1 MKTLADIQAKFWK
14 HVDKQECCWLWTGYC
29 ANGYGHFSST
39 TVSRIAHRASYEFM
53 IGEIPKGMHLHH
65 ACYQKL
71 CVNPAHLVLTTPSD
85 HRRVY
90 HTYSATKTEKKVH
103 LVIRLVLEVRMMLK
117 SLSNEMGMSQASVIE
132 IAVRDLQS
140 HHLNTKRKR
149 RQHGKNTTK
158 NE

>member
-1 MKTLADIQAKFWK
+1 MKTLAAIQAKFWK
-14 HVDKQECCWLWTGYC
+14 HVDKQEGCWLWTGGC
-29 ANGYGHFSST
+29 PKGYGQFSSA
-39 TVSRIAHRASYEFM
+39 TVTKVAHRVSYEFLV
-53 IGEIPKGMHLHH
+53 GEIPEGMHLHH
-65 ACYQKL
+65 TCHQKL